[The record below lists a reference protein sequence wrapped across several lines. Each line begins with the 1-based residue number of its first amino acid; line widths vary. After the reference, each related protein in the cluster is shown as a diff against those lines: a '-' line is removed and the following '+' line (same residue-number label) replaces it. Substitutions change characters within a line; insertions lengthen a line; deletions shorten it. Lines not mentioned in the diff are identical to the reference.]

1 MRGIPNTSRFRLR
14 PFPRP
19 RWSEIGALLRETFNE
34 WSDDKAQRLGAS
46 LAFYTLLSLAP
57 LLVIVIAVAAFV
69 FGREAVQGQLAWQ
82 IQTLVGPNAAQA
94 VRALIQGA
102 KKPATGA
109 IATILSLLTLLF
121 GASSVVMELYDALNT
136 IWHVPSPNTSGIA
149 GSFWSFAKDR
159 MFSFALVL
167 GAGLLLLGSL
177 LWSTWI
183 ALMGKLFGSFLPIP
197 EFLWHLANF
206 VVSFLAIT
214 LVFGAIYKIVP
225 RVHLTWS
232 DVLVGASVT
241 SLVFTIGKQLIALYL
256 GKESFASTYGAAG
269 SLVMLLVW
277 VYYSAQLFFL
287 GAEFTKIYTKRVGSH
302 FSATLQL
309 TMPQVGATVEL
320 ASDQQV
326 AK

>member
-1 MRGIPNTSRFRLR
+1 MQGTHNTTWFSLR
-14 PFPRP
+14 PFPHP
-19 RWSEIGALLRETFNE
+19 RWSEMGALLRETFNE

-82 IQTLVGPNAAQA
+82 IQTLVGRNAAQ
-94 VRALIQGA
+94 VVQALIQGA
-102 KKPATGA
+102 QKPASGA

-136 IWHVPSPNTSGIA
+136 VWHVPAPNTSGIA
-149 GSFWSFAKDR
+149 GSFWSLAKDR

-206 VVSFLAIT
+206 AVSFLAIT
-214 LVFGAIYKIVP
+214 LLFGAIYKIVP

-309 TMPQVGATVEL
+309 TTPQVGASIEL
-320 ASDQQV
+320 APDQPV

>member
-1 MRGIPNTSRFRLR
+1 MQSTPNTSRFRLR
-14 PFPRP
+14 PPRP
-19 RWSEIGALLRETFNE
+19 SRSEMGALFGETFRE
-34 WSDDKAQRLGAS
+34 WSDDRAQRLGAS

-57 LLVIVIAVAAFV
+57 LLVIVVGVAAFV

-82 IQTLVGPNAAQA
+82 IQTLVGRNAAQA
-94 VRALIQGA
+94 VQTLIQSA
-102 KKPATGA
+102 QKPATGV

-136 IWHVPSPNTSGIA
+136 IWHVPCSNTNSIA

-159 MFSFALVL
+159 IFSFALVL

-197 EFLWHLANF
+197 EFLLHLANF

-309 TMPQVGATVEL
+309 TTPQVGASIEL
-320 ASDQQV
+320 ASDQPV

>member
-1 MRGIPNTSRFRLR
+1 MPRTRNTIRFSLR
-14 PFPRP
+14 PFPHP
-19 RWSEIGALLRETFNE
+19 RWSEMGELLRETFQE

-46 LAFYTLLSLAP
+46 LAFFTLLSLAP
-57 LLVIVIAVAAFV
+57 LLLIAIAVAAFV

-82 IQTLVGPNAAQA
+82 IQTLAGPNAAQA
-94 VRALIQGA
+94 AQALIQSA
-102 KKPATGA
+102 QKPASGV
-109 IATILSLLTLLF
+109 IAAILSLLTLLF

-136 IWHVPSPNTSGIA
+136 VWHVPAPNTSGIA
-149 GSFWSFAKDR
+149 GSFWSLVKDR
-159 MFSFALVL
+159 FFSFALIM

-197 EFLWHLANF
+197 EFLLHLANF
-206 VVSFLAIT
+206 TVSFLAIT

-225 RVHLTWS
+225 QVHLTWS

-287 GAEFTKIYTKRVGSH
+287 GAEFTKIYTKRVGSQ
-302 FSATLQL
+302 FSAKLQL
-309 TMPQVGATVEL
+309 KTPQAGATIEL
-320 ASDQQV
+320 TSDQPV